1 MAGKNYLFI
10 LILVSAVAILTHGC
24 HGINTETN
32 SIQNWLKNLHLA
44 REKITE
50 LQFYV
55 QDILSGPNPSN
66 IQVARANST
75 LTSPTSFGSVAVLD
89 DPVRTGPSSDSE
101 IIGRAQGLFA
111 LASLEEM
118 SLHMTFDLVFTS
130 GDYNGSSISIVGH
143 NPYLNQNRELSVV
156 GGTGAFRFARGVV
169 AVNTV
174 SLNSSTGDAFF
185 QYNVTVLHYI

>member
-1 MAGKNYLFI
+1 MAGKKYLFI
-10 LILVSAVAILTHGC
+10 LILVSAAILTHG
-24 HGINTETN
+24 HDITTEPN
-32 SIQNWLKNLHLA
+32 SIKNWFNKLHDA
-44 REKITE
+44 KEKITE

-66 IQVARANST
+66 VQVARASST
-75 LTSPTSFGSVAVLD
+75 FTSPTFFGLVAVLD
-89 DPVRTGPSSDSE
+89 DPVRTGPTPDSE

-111 LASLEEM
+111 FASLEET

-143 NPYLNQNRELSVV
+143 NPYLNQNREMSVV

-174 SLNSSTGDAFF
+174 SFDSSTGDAFF
-185 QYNVTVLHYI
+185 QYNVTVLHYTTI